1 MDLRYWA
8 AAAVAIFVWQYYD
21 VKSDVKNLYESQAV
35 LYENQN
41 ILLESQ
47 NDLADKVYKNH
58 PRGAERIIKEP
69 QSFVIE
75 KHNPIEYANLELVKT
90 NKKISYK
97 KLDIFCLA
105 KNIYHEARGE
115 SLIGRYAVAQ
125 VTLNRMHHNSY
136 PDTLCDVVMDRF
148 QFSWANDRKIRW
160 THPKGQLWNESIEI
174 AEDVILRG
182 KRVNGL
188 ENALFYHADYVR
200 PKWKNPE
207 AKIAQ
212 IGTHIFYAS
221 AL

>member
-1 MDLRYWA
+1 MDLRYIA
-8 AAAVAIFVWQYYD
+8 AIVTFAFVWQYFD
-21 VKSDVKNLYESQAV
+21 VKSDVKNLYEAQAV
-35 LYENQN
+35 LYENQT

-47 NDLADKVYKNH
+47 NDLQNKVYKNH
-58 PRGAERIIKEP
+58 PRGPEPIIRQP
-69 QSFVIE
+69 QSFAIE
-75 KHNPIEYANLELVKT
+75 RNDSLTYRGLEVVKT

-105 KNIYHEARGE
+105 KNIYHEARNE
-115 SLIGRYAVAQ
+115 KLVGRYAVAQ

-136 PDTLCDVVMDRF
+136 PDTVCEVVMDPF

-160 THPKGQLWNESIEI
+160 TRPSGAAWEDSLAI

-182 KRVNGL
+182 KRVKGL
-188 ENALFYHADYVR
+188 EDALFYHANYVR
-200 PKWKNPE
+200 PNWKNPN

>member
-8 AAAVAIFVWQYYD
+8 AAVVAIFVWQYFD
-21 VKSDVKNLYESQAV
+21 VKSDVKNLYEAQAV

-58 PRGAERIIKEP
+58 PRGVEKIIKEP
-69 QSFVIE
+69 QSFVID
-75 KHNPIEYANLELVKT
+75 KNPSLSYKGLEVVKT
-90 NKKISYK
+90 NKKISYE
-97 KLDIFCLA
+97 KLDLFCLA

-115 SLIGRYAVAQ
+115 KLVGKYAVAQ

-136 PDTLCDVVMDRF
+136 PDTVCEVVMDPF
-148 QFSWANDRKIRW
+148 QFSWANDRSIRW
-160 THPKGQLWNESIEI
+160 TRPKGAQWQESIEI

-182 KRVNGL
+182 KRVKGL
-188 ENALFYHADYVR
+188 EGALFYHADYVR
-200 PKWKNPE
+200 PRWKNPH

-212 IGTHIFYAS
+212 IGTHIFYTS